1 MVAAVRSGRS
11 QRAVA
16 RQFYV
21 ALRTVQNWLRRAGSE
36 TLEAVDWSSHRR
48 TPRLRP
54 KQTDPALERR
64 VCLLRKE
71 LERESA
77 LGFVGAQAIH
87 DALCAEQPRASL
99 PSVRTLNRILRR
111 NGLLDGKARV
121 RRPAPS
127 RGWYLPSVTIAQEE
141 LDSFDVIEDLRMEGR
156 GLFQVFTARALW
168 GSAVGAWP
176 AFVASTDFVLT
187 ALELFW
193 RKHGLPA
200 FAQFDNDVRFQGGHN
215 HPDVIGRVM
224 RLCLSLDVTPV
235 FAPPLETGFQAAI
248 ENFNGLWQRKVWER
262 FHHETL
268 ETLSVVSQRFT
279 QAYSTRLDRVLH
291 PEHHPRRRPFPPHWS
306 VDLQRRPRGRIIYL
320 RRTDQAGA
328 VKLLGH
334 RFSLDPLWPH
344 RLARCEVDLDRQ
356 QIDCFR
362 LRRRAPEDQPL
373 IASFPYQLPQR
384 RFDIRPRH
392 KHPVTTIS

>member
-1 MVAAVRSGRS
+1 VEWKRRQMVAAVRSGRS

-16 RQFYV
+16 RQFHV

-127 RGWYLPSVTIAQEE
+127 DIA
-141 LDSFDVIEDLRMEGR
+141 SPHPKANDLVPFKR
-156 GLFQVFTARALW
+156 
-168 GSAVGAWP
+168 
-176 AFVASTDFVLT
+176 
-187 ALELFW
+187 LE
-193 RKHGLPA
+193 
-200 FAQFDNDVRFQGGHN
+200 
-215 HPDVIGRVM
+215 
-224 RLCLSLDVTPV
+224 
-235 FAPPLETGFQAAI
+235 APT
-248 ENFNGLWQRKVWER
+248 
-262 FHHETL
+262 
-268 ETLSVVSQRFT
+268 
-279 QAYSTRLDRVLH
+279 TR
-291 PEHHPRRRPFPPHWS
+291 S
-306 VDLQRRPRGRIIYL
+306 VD
-320 RRTDQAGA
+320 A
-328 VKLLGH
+328 K
-334 RFSLDPLWPH
+334 
-344 RLARCEVDLDRQ
+344 
-356 QIDCFR
+356 
-362 LRRRAPEDQPL
+362 
-373 IASFPYQLPQR
+373 
-384 RFDIRPRH
+384 
-392 KHPVTTIS
+392 